1 MVTKDKEVISD
12 CDCAYVLEALRNL
25 EETVLKGFKE
35 LGIGQHQ
42 LGKFVEAVG
51 DDVDEAKKH
60 ADQAKKHADQ
70 AKKYARKADM
80 NTRPPVWSPKN
91 EK

>member
-60 ADQAKKHADQ
+60 ADQAKKHA
-70 AKKYARKADM
+70 KKAEM
-80 NTRPPVWSPKN
+80 NTQTAVWSLNN

>member
-12 CDCAYVLEALRNL
+12 CDCTYVLEAVRNL
-25 EETVLKGFKE
+25 EEVVLKGFKE

-51 DDVDEAKKH
+51 DDVDVAKKH
-60 ADQAKKHADQ
+60 ADQAKKHA
-70 AKKYARKADM
+70 KKAEM
-80 NTRPPVWSPKN
+80 NTQTAVWSLNN

>member
-12 CDCAYVLEALRNL
+12 CGCAYVLEAVRNL
-25 EETVLKGFKE
+25 EEVVRKGFKE

-51 DDVDEAKKH
+51 DDADE
-60 ADQAKKHADQ
+60 